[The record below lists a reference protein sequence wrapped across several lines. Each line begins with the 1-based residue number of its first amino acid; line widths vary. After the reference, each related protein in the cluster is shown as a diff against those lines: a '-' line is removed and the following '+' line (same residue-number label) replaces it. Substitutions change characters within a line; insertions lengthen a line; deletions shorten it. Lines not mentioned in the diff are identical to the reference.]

1 MGVVKRQTIKS
12 VIYTYAGTLIGFIT
26 VGILFPLYLST
37 SEIGVLNLVN
47 RWSMM
52 IMQIGTLGFPA
63 AMIKFFPYFK
73 NKEKKHQGFLF
84 ITLLI
89 GFIGLIIT
97 CGILFIFNDDIIA
110 NERGK
115 SPLFSQYFN
124 YIYLVTFFYLFF
136 YLLDVYSR
144 VIYQSSAAVLL
155 REFVQ
160 RVMIIAITS
169 GIIAGLFGF
178 DIFVI
183 LYFLT
188 LCVPTIFLFLFLWM
202 KKEIHLTPNFEI
214 FRSEHKKAIMQRSI
228 FGLISGMGISGLLS
242 IDVIMLNEFE
252 GESATGIYT
261 TIFYFASLI
270 LIPSRAFVRLA
281 GNMVSECIKEKD
293 TERLKKIYYDS
304 CITQFIAGAIL
315 LALMLVN
322 VDNVFT
328 FLKPEYRAAY
338 YVILIIGIGNVFE
351 MATGLNHS
359 IIDNSEHF
367 RFGTYFVGLLIVCT
381 ILFNLIFIPLMGING
396 VAIGT
401 ALSLIIYNLVKT
413 IFIYVKY
420 KLMPFKLNFLWI
432 LLVTSA
438 LVAGCIYIPNFNNVY
453 INTGFKSSLLFFPLF
468 IVIYLCKFSLE
479 FNGHVNNLVNL
490 IKVKLVTKKQ

>member
-12 VIYTYAGTLIGFIT
+12 VVYTYAGTLIGFIT
-26 VGILFPLYLST
+26 VGVLFPLYLTT

-63 AMIKFFPYFK
+63 AMVKYFPYFK
-73 NKEKKHQGFLF
+73 NKEKKHSGFLF
-84 ITLLI
+84 ITLFI
-89 GFIGLIIT
+89 GFIGFLIT
-97 CGILFIFNDDIIA
+97 SGILFLFNDDIIA
-110 NERGK
+110 NEREK
-115 SPLFSQYFN
+115 SPLFSTYFN

-160 RVMIIAITS
+160 RVMVIVLTC
-169 GIIAGLFGF
+169 GIIAKLFGF
-178 DIFVI
+178 DTFVI
-183 LYFLT
+183 LYFIT
-188 LCVPTIFLFLFLWM
+188 LSVPTVFLFLFLWA
-202 KKEIHLTPNFEI
+202 KKEIHLTPSFEI
-214 FRSEHKKAIMQRSI
+214 FRTEHKKPILQRSL

-261 TIFYFASLI
+261 TVFYFASLI

-281 GNMVSECIKEKD
+281 GNMVSECIKEND
-293 TERLKKIYYDS
+293 MERLKKIYYDS
-304 CITQFIAGAIL
+304 CITQFIAGVIL

-322 VDNVFT
+322 ADNIFT

-367 RFGTYFVGLLIVCT
+367 RFGTYFVGLLILCT
-381 ILFNLIFIPLMGING
+381 IIFNLIFIPLMGING
-396 VAIGT
+396 VAVGT
-401 ALSLIIYNLVKT
+401 ALSLVLYNLVKT

-420 KLMPFKLNFLWI
+420 KMMPFQLNFLWV
-432 LLVTSA
+432 LLVSAA
-438 LVAGCIYIPNFNNVY
+438 LVAGVVYLPNFGNVY
-453 INTGFKSSLLFFPLF
+453 INTLYKSSLLFFPLF
-468 IVIYLCKFSLE
+468 LIIYWCKFSLE
-479 FNGHVNNLVNL
+479 FNRHVNNLVNL
-490 IKVKLVTKKQ
+490 IQVKILGRSK